1 MFFREDL
8 NLGNKKSVSTL
19 PHLPCPHIK
28 YESSLAGM
36 LFPKGHSFCLL
47 ASRTT
52 FICFCFILYSNL
64 LE

>member
-36 LFPKGHSFCLL
+36 LFPKGHFFLPSNFPYYFYLFY
-47 ASRTT
+47 
-52 FICFCFILYSNL
+52 FI
-64 LE
+64 